1 MPSSIL
7 IPIAIDHEAL
17 VARKLELARRLLD
30 PGGRITLLTVLE
42 AVPSFASE
50 FVTVKMENHLSK
62 KVRANLDAL
71 ADGDPAFTCVVTT
84 GKAGVKIV
92 EYAARNGID
101 LVVVGAHHPT
111 AMDYFLGSTAA
122 RVTRRAPC
130 DVYVIRGSAGIGASV
145 AAG

>member
-7 IPIAIDHEAL
+7 IPVALDHEAM
-17 VARKLELARRLLD
+17 VARKLELARKLLE

-42 AVPSFASE
+42 SVPGYATE
-50 FVTVKMENHLSK
+50 FVTVKMENHLTE
-62 KVRANLDAL
+62 KVRASLEAL
-71 ADGDPAFTCVVTT
+71 AGGDPVFACVVET

-92 EYAARNGID
+92 EHAARNGSD
-101 LVVVGAHHPT
+101 LIIVGAHHPT

-130 DVYVIRGSAGIGASV
+130 DVYVMR
-145 AAG
+145 